1 MKVFFPILA
10 QPLASDCIGLALLF
24 LVILAWMHHL
34 DALRGHMSARPDGHF
49 PLHDIGHRLHELIS
63 PRHQ

>member
-34 DALRGHMSARPDGHF
+34 DSLSSRTEEHRLAQ
-49 PLHDIGHRLHELIS
+49 HRLHRIGD
-63 PRHQ
+63 RFH